1 MSVNQRRRQKKLER
15 LAAKR
20 KDRHTALRRVK
31 HRGLAERLADAAA
44 APVLHCWVSSTRTAE
59 GMRTVLLS
67 RQLSGGNIAFAVF
80 LVDLWCLGVKNAM
93 GNVLSKGEYN
103 AFLSRFRDRM
113 EMVTTAPEDARKLVE
128 GAVQY
133 ARDLG
138 LEPHADYHRTKP
150 IFGDIDTSQATREF
164 TFGQDGKPHFFAGPH
179 DSPERCRQIIAIL
192 QQRCGPDGFHYTI
205 PVTRVPEEWLE
216 GGKVVAFEED
226 EEADEEWDDEE
237 DADERPLR
245 GLGGW

>member
-20 KDRHTALRRVK
+20 KARHTALRRVK

-44 APVLHCWVSSTRTAE
+44 APVLHCRVSSTRKSD
-59 GMRTVLLS
+59 GMCSVLLS
-67 RQLSGGNIAFAVF
+67 RQLPNGNVAFAVF

-93 GNVLSKGEYN
+93 GNVLSKGEYDG
-103 AFLSRFRDRM
+103 FLNRFRDRM
-113 EMVTTAPEDARKLVE
+113 DLVTIAPEDARKLVE
-128 GAVQY
+128 EAVQY

-138 LEPHADYHRTKP
+138 LEPHADYHRAKP
-150 IFGDIDTSQATREF
+150 IFGDIDASQATREF

-179 DSPERCRQIIAIL
+179 DSPDRCRQIIAIL
-192 QQRCGPDGFHYTI
+192 ERSCGPDGFHFTV

-216 GGKVVAFEED
+216 DGKVIGSEGDDEED
-226 EEADEEWDDEE
+226 EEWDEE